1 MERKRAILIWI
12 AMATFIALIAYLIG
26 AAWYVAILIGVLV
39 VAAIVGGATG
49 FMYWKQKKL
58 IASAAQFN
66 IDLKNGKLHPADLRR
81 MYFSGGQARK
91 DALVIASQAMQCSV
105 QEAEKRL
112 SERPNKQ
119 AANQEMQRHQS
130 GGKRKKPRMR

>member
-1 MERKRAILIWI
+1 
-12 AMATFIALIAYLIG
+12 
-26 AAWYVAILIGVLV
+26 
-39 VAAIVGGATG
+39 
-49 FMYWKQKKL
+49 MYWKQKKL
-58 IASAAQFN
+58 IASAAKFN

-91 DALVIASQAMQCSV
+91 DALLIASQAMQCSV

-119 AANQEMQRHQS
+119 AANQQMAQQQS
-130 GGKRKKPRMR
+130 GGKRRNPRPR

>member
-1 MERKRAILIWI
+1 MDRKRAILIWI
-12 AMATFIALIAYLIG
+12 AMAATIALTAYLLNAPWWLALI
-26 AAWYVAILIGVLV
+26 IGVGA
-39 VAAIVGGATG
+39 VAALVGGATG
-49 FMYWKQKKL
+49 AMYWKQKKL
-58 IASAAQFN
+58 IASAAKFN

-91 DALVIASQAMQCSV
+91 DALLIASQAMQCSV

-119 AANQEMQRHQS
+119 AANQQMAQQQS
-130 GGKRKKPRMR
+130 GGKRRNPRPR